1 MTESQTFHQDLIQL
15 LHEQFAKGR
24 IDRRHF
30 LKLGAALGLAPALG
44 FIPEARAQ
52 AKEVVMVNWGGLA
65 NTHFNT
71 FYGAPFEKKNPGIK
85 VVQDS
90 SGPTAGKIRTQVES
104 GKTTWDLCDSSAG
117 TSIQLGDAGL
127 LEPIDY
133 SIVDKK
139 LLPPKGFDYPHGV
152 GVYSFS
158 SMLIYNAEKFKDNPP
173 KTWADFWD
181 LKKYP
186 GKRMLR
192 RDIFAV
198 LDAALMADGV
208 PMDKIYP
215 IDVPRALKKVA
226 ELKKEAVYWNNGS
239 ESEQIMRTGEAVM
252 GIIWNTRAKV
262 LFEESKGKID
272 FTWNQGVLQPGVFV
286 VPKRNPS
293 GKLAMQL
300 LRSMQEPE
308 PQAGLL
314 QAFGNGPTNPAA
326 SQFVPADFRKF
337 DPMSP
342 ENAKVQLV
350 IDGTWYGKNQAKATQ
365 DYLDLISS

>member
-1 MTESQTFHQDLIQL
+1 MSESQTFHADCIQL

-24 IDRRHF
+24 IDRRRF
-30 LKLGAALGLAPALG
+30 LQLGAALGLAPVLG
-44 FIPEARAQ
+44 GIPDARAQ
-52 AKEVVMVNWGGLA
+52 AKEIVMVNWGGLA
-65 NTHFNT
+65 NTHFQT
-71 FYGAPFEKKNPGIK
+71 FYGAPFEKKNAGIK

-90 SGPTAGKIRTQVES
+90 SGPSAGKIRTQVES
-104 GKTTWDLCDSSAG
+104 GKPAWDLCDSSAG

-127 LEPIDY
+127 LTPIDY

-152 GVYSFS
+152 GIYSFS
-158 SMLIYNAEKFKDNPP
+158 SLLIYNAEKFKDNPP

-181 LKKYP
+181 LKKFP

-192 RDIFAV
+192 RDIHAV
-198 LDAALMADGV
+198 LDAALLADGV
-208 PMDKIYP
+208 ASDKMYPMD
-215 IDVPRALKKVA
+215 VARALKKIG
-226 ELKKEAVYWNNGS
+226 EIKKDAVYWNNGS

-272 FTWNQGVLQPGVFV
+272 FTWNQGILQPGVFV
-286 VPKRNPS
+286 VPKGNPS

-300 LRSMQEPE
+300 LRNMQEPE
-308 PQAGLL
+308 AQAGLL

-326 SQFVPADFRKF
+326 AKFVPAEFRKF
-337 DPMSP
+337 DPMATD
-342 ENAKVQLV
+342 NVKVQHV
-350 IDGTWYGKNQAKATQ
+350 YDGNWYGKNQAKATQ